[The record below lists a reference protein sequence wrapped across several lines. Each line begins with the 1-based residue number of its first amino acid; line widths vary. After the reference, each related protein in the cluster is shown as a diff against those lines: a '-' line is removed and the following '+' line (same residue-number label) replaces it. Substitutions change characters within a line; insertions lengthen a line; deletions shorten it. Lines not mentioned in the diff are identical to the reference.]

1 MPHTACDNLS
11 ILRDLGTP
19 GQMWDLARRRGPMPE
34 VPKVNAHIHLPPN
47 FSAFA
52 SVQQAV
58 DLAAQQGLVALGASN
73 YYDYRVYAD
82 FLDRARQR
90 GVFPLFGI
98 EVICT
103 LEDLRSAGVKI
114 NDPGNPG
121 KMYLCGKGVT
131 AFTDAE
137 MTGAARRLLGVVR
150 RNDAE
155 RMARM
160 VARLAE
166 VLAFRGVAIGLDAPA
181 VIDRIV
187 QRCHCDRAAVYLQ
200 ERHVAQAFAEVLLA
214 SCPAAERAGRLA
226 AVLGAPPRDRGPDD
240 AVGVASA
247 IRTNLLKAG
256 KPAFVEESFIDFASA
271 RSLILDLGGFPCYP
285 VLADGAAPICP
296 FEDPAEPL
304 RDWLCEHGIPA
315 VEFIPTR
322 NQPALLGRYV
332 LTLRQAG
339 LAVTAGTEHN
349 TPDPPDMLGLD
360 PACVQGQP
368 IPPEVRAVFWE
379 GACVVAAHQF
389 LSAHGQ
395 CGLVDRQGQP
405 HGDYPDAHRR
415 LMAFARLGAAVIER
429 YQERRPGAAAI
440 PGSPGSPGT
449 EKP

>member
-19 GQMWDLARRRGPMPE
+19 SQMWDLARRRGPATN

-73 YYDYRVYAD
+73 YYNFQVYAD

-137 MTGAARRLLGVVR
+137 MTGAARQLLGIVR
-150 RNDAE
+150 SSDAD

-166 VLAFRGVAIGLDAPA
+166 VLALHGVAINLDAPA

-187 QRCHCDRAAVYLQ
+187 QRCHCDRAMVYLQ
-200 ERHVAQAFAEVLLA
+200 ERHVAQAFAEELLA
-214 SCPAAERAGRLA
+214 SCPAAERADRLA
-226 AVLGAPPRDRGPDD
+226 AVLGAPPRNQGPID

-247 IRTNLLKAG
+247 IRAHLLKAG
-256 KPAFVEESFIDFASA
+256 KPAFVEESFIDFAQA
-271 RSLILDLGGFPCYP
+271 RALILELGGFPCYP
-285 VLADGAAPICP
+285 VLADGAAPVCA
-296 FEDPAEPL
+296 FEDPVEQL
-304 RDWLCEHGIPA
+304 RDWLCERGVPA

-332 LTLRQAG
+332 LALRQAG

-349 TPDPPDMLGLD
+349 TPDMIGLE

-368 IPPEVRAVFWE
+368 IPAEVRAVFWE

-395 CGLVDRQGQP
+395 CGLVDRQGKP

-415 LMAFARLGAAVIER
+415 LMAFARLGAAVIAR
-429 YQERRPGAAAI
+429 YQERCPGAH
-440 PGSPGSPGT
+440 GTHVT